1 MLVRELFQIY
11 LKWCKLKRFKA
22 ELADAAESGGG
33 YARLEFTVEG
43 PDAHAAF
50 CNEAGGHRFQRVPP
64 TEKRG
69 RRQTSTVTVAVLP
82 MVGRQEM
89 RIDERDLI
97 WETKRGSGRGGQHR
111 NVTDSAVRLVH
122 KPTKTEVNCQDE
134 RSQHRNKARALE
146 ILRARLHAK
155 AKRARYER
163 ESRLRKKQVGSG
175 QRGDK
180 IRTYRFQDGR
190 AVDHRTGRKV
200 NLSDV
205 LAGNLDAFG

>member
-1 MLVRELFQIY
+1 MRDLFQIY
-11 LKWCKLKRFKA
+11 LKWCKRKGFKA
-22 ELADAAESGGG
+22 ELADVAESGGG

-43 PDAHAAF
+43 QNAHTAF
-50 CNEAGGHRFQRVPP
+50 SNEAGGHRFQREPP

-82 MVGRQEM
+82 MVGKQELK
-89 RIDERDLI
+89 IDDRDLV
-97 WETKRGSGRGGQHR
+97 WETKRGSGSGGQHK

-122 KPTKTEVNCQDE
+122 KPTKIEVNCQDE

-146 ILRARLHAK
+146 ILRARLYA
-155 AKRARYER
+155 AEKRARYER
-163 ESRLRKKQVGSG
+163 ESSLRKSQVGSG

-180 IRTYRFQDGR
+180 IRTYRFQDYR

-205 LAGNLDAFG
+205 LSGNLDAFN